1 MVDRNMNVYDFDNT
15 IYNGD
20 STFDFYIYCLRK
32 HKEIFKLLPSLSK
45 GFAKFYI
52 LKKGSKT
59 EFKENMYKFLQFIDT
74 EKEVRLFWDKHID
87 NIKEWYYIKQK
98 ADDVII
104 SASPE
109 FLLKPI
115 CKKLGIKHLIASN
128 VSADNGKYT
137 GINCHGKEKV
147 RLFKMQFNESIDKFY
162 SDSYSDTPLAKISKE
177 AFMVKG
183 QKISKW
189 IFK

>member
-32 HKEIFKLLPSLSK
+32 HKEILKMLPSLVN
-45 GFAKFYI
+45 GFTKFYI

-74 EKEVRLFWDKHID
+74 EKEVQLFWKKYIG
-87 NIKEWYYIKQK
+87 NIKEWYYIIQK

-109 FLLKPI
+109 FLLRPL
-115 CKKLGIKHLIASN
+115 CKKIGIKYLIASN
-128 VSADNGKYT
+128 VSASDGKYT

-162 SDSYSDTPLAKISKE
+162 SDSYSDTPLAEISE
-177 AFMVKG
+177 QAFMVKG
-183 QKISKW
+183 NKISKW